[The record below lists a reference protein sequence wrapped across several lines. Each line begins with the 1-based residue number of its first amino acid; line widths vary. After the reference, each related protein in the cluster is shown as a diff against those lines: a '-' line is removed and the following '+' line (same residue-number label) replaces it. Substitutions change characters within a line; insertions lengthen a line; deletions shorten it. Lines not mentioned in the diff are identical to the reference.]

1 MRKNKPSKIGG
12 FTLLEVL
19 VALSLAGAGLAVL
32 AESFIQS
39 AFTQQKIGGR
49 VAAMV
54 IGSGKLADLERG
66 SELAL
71 SGDFS
76 KPYDNYTWSATEEI
90 APDES
95 VIITLTVEW
104 KEGGRSD
111 VHKISFKGFREP
123 K

>member
-1 MRKNKPSKIGG
+1 MGKINPPKIFG

-19 VALSLAGAGLAVL
+19 VALSLAGTIIAVL
-32 AESFIQS
+32 AQSFMQS

-54 IGSGKLADLERG
+54 VGAGKLAELERG
-66 SELAL
+66 AELAL
-71 SGDFS
+71 SGNFEE
-76 KPYDNYTWSATEEI
+76 PYENYKWYASEDT

-104 KEGGRSD
+104 KESGTTN
-111 VHKISFKGFREP
+111 VHKTSFKGFREP
-123 K
+123 N

>member
-1 MRKNKPSKIGG
+1 MSKIKLSKITG

-32 AESFIQS
+32 TESFMQS
-39 AFTQQKIGGR
+39 AFTQQKIAGR

-54 IGSGKLADLERG
+54 LGSGKLVELERG
-66 SELAL
+66 NELAL

-76 KPYDNYTWSATEEI
+76 KPYDNYIWSATEEL

-95 VIITLTVEW
+95 VIITLTVAW
-104 KEGGRSD
+104 KEGGRTD